1 VNKMADTNDQITID
15 LAVYMERLDTYIATQ
30 SQLNETLCNRLES
43 LDSELDDLRDWRSR
57 FYGAKSL
64 MFLMGI
70 LLAHGAAV
78 IASVVTVSSM
88 MND

>member
-1 VNKMADTNDQITID
+1 MADTTEQISID
-15 LAVYMERLDTYIATQ
+15 LAVYMERLDAYIATQ
-30 SQLNETLCNRLES
+30 SQLNETLCSRLES
-43 LDSELDDLRDWRSR
+43 LDSELEDLRDWRSR

-78 IASVVTVSSM
+78 IASIVTVSTI

>member
-1 VNKMADTNDQITID
+1 MADTTDQISID

-43 LDSELDDLRDWRSR
+43 LDSELEDLRDWRSR

-64 MFLMGI
+64 MFMMGV

-78 IASVVTVSSM
+78 IAAMVTVSNIM
-88 MND
+88 RD

>member
-1 VNKMADTNDQITID
+1 MADTTEQISID

-30 SQLNETLCNRLES
+30 SQLNETLCSRLER

-64 MFLMGI
+64 MFMMGV
-70 LLAHGAAV
+70 LLAHGAAF
-78 IASVVTVSSM
+78 IAAMVAVSNIM
-88 MND
+88 RD

>member
-1 VNKMADTNDQITID
+1 MADTTDQISID

-30 SQLNETLCNRLES
+30 SQLNETLCSRLES

-57 FYGAKSL
+57 VYGAKSL
-64 MFLMGI
+64 MFMMGV

-78 IASVVTVSSM
+78 IAAMVTVSNIM
-88 MND
+88 RD

>member
-1 VNKMADTNDQITID
+1 MADTTDQISID

-30 SQLNETLCNRLES
+30 SQLNETLCSRLES

-64 MFLMGI
+64 MFMMGV

-78 IASVVTVSSM
+78 IAAMVTVSNIM
-88 MND
+88 RD

>member
-1 VNKMADTNDQITID
+1 MADTNDQITID

-70 LLAHGAAV
+70 LLANGAAV
-78 IASVVTVSSM
+78 IASMVTVSSM

>member
-1 VNKMADTNDQITID
+1 MADTTEQISID

-30 SQLNETLCNRLES
+30 SQLNETLCSRLES

-64 MFLMGI
+64 MFMMGV

-78 IASVVTVSSM
+78 IAAMVTVSNIM
-88 MND
+88 RD

>member
-1 VNKMADTNDQITID
+1 MADTTDQIYID
-15 LAVYMERLDTYIATQ
+15 LAVYME
-30 SQLNETLCNRLES
+30 SF
-43 LDSELDDLRDWRSR
+43 DSELEDLRDWRSR

-78 IASVVTVSSM
+78 IASMVTVSSI

>member
-1 VNKMADTNDQITID
+1 MADTTDQISID

-30 SQLNETLCNRLES
+30 SQLNGTLCSRLER

-64 MFLMGI
+64 MFMMGV

-78 IASVVTVSSM
+78 IAAMVTVSNIM
-88 MND
+88 RD

>member
-1 VNKMADTNDQITID
+1 MIEKTEQISID
-15 LAVYMERLDTYIATQ
+15 LAVYMERLDTYISTQ
-30 SQLNETLCNRLES
+30 SQLNEALCNRLEN
-43 LDSELDDLRDWRSR
+43 LDSELEDLRDWRSR

-64 MFLMGI
+64 LFLFVI

-78 IASVVTVSSM
+78 IASMVTVTTM

>member
-1 VNKMADTNDQITID
+1 MADKTDQISID

-30 SQLNETLCNRLES
+30 SQLNETLCSRLES
-43 LDSELDDLRDWRSR
+43 LDSELEDLRDWRSR

-78 IASVVTVSSM
+78 IASMVTVSSI

>member
-1 VNKMADTNDQITID
+1 MADTTDQISID

-64 MFLMGI
+64 MFMMGV

-78 IASVVTVSSM
+78 IAAMVTVSNIM
-88 MND
+88 RD

>member
-1 VNKMADTNDQITID
+1 MADTTEQISID

-30 SQLNETLCNRLES
+30 SQLNETLCSRLER

-64 MFLMGI
+64 MFMMGV

-78 IASVVTVSSM
+78 IAAMVAVSNIM
-88 MND
+88 RD

>member
-1 VNKMADTNDQITID
+1 MIEKTEQISID
-15 LAVYMERLDTYIATQ
+15 LAVYMEGLDTYISTQ
-30 SQLNETLCNRLES
+30 SQLNEALCNRLEN
-43 LDSELDDLRDWRSR
+43 LDSELEDLRDWRSR

-64 MFLMGI
+64 LFLFGI

-78 IASVVTVSSM
+78 IASMVTVTTM

>member
-1 VNKMADTNDQITID
+1 MADTNDQITID

-43 LDSELDDLRDWRSR
+43 LDSELADLRDWRSR

>member
-1 VNKMADTNDQITID
+1 MADTTDQISID

-30 SQLNETLCNRLES
+30 SQLNETLCNRLAS
-43 LDSELDDLRDWRSR
+43 FDSELEDLRDWRSR

-78 IASVVTVSSM
+78 IASMVTVSSI

>member
-1 VNKMADTNDQITID
+1 MADTTEQISID

-30 SQLNETLCNRLES
+30 SQLNETLCSRLER

-64 MFLMGI
+64 MFMMGV

-78 IASVVTVSSM
+78 IAAMVTVSNIM
-88 MND
+88 RD